1 MLPDWC
7 HYGATNLDGY
17 LTPLREQFLA
27 AATAQG
33 DDARAVA
40 ERLVV
45 PFESALRLTLLE
57 ALSGAAEEITS
68 DLAPGTVD
76 VRLRGGEPEFVVT
89 TPAAS
94 AAADDEPA
102 QPAPTA
108 AEPDDS
114 PMTRINLRLGEGLKA
129 RIEAAA
135 SAEKISVNAWLV
147 RAAETAVNRPREQQW
162 GLTFPMGPPSS
173 GSGERFTG
181 WVR

>member
-1 MLPDWC
+1 M
-7 HYGATNLDGY
+7 NLDGY
-17 LTPLREQFLA
+17 LSPLREQFLA
-27 AATAQG
+27 AAAAQG

-89 TPAAS
+89 LPATS
-94 AAADDEPA
+94 AAADEEPA
-102 QPAPTA
+102 PSVS
-108 AEPDDS
+108 EPDDS
-114 PMTRINLRLGEGLKA
+114 PVTRINLRLGEALKA
-129 RIEAAA
+129 RIEDAAA
-135 SAEKISVNAWLV
+135 AEKISVNAWLV
-147 RAAETAVNRPREQQW
+147 RAAESAVNRPQQPW
-162 GLTFPMGPPSS
+162 GLTIPMTAPKPPS
-173 GSGERFTG
+173 GAGQRFTG

>member
-1 MLPDWC
+1 M
-7 HYGATNLDGY
+7 NLDGY

-27 AATAQG
+27 AASAQG
-33 DDARAVA
+33 EESRAIA

-89 TPAAS
+89 VPTPEPVV
-94 AAADDEPA
+94 ADDEPA
-102 QPAPTA
+102 PAAP
-108 AEPDDS
+108 EPDDS
-114 PMTRINLRLGEGLKA
+114 PLTRINLRLGESLKS
-129 RIEAAA
+129 RIEEAAA
-135 SAEKISVNAWLV
+135 AEKISVNSWLV
-147 RAAETAVNRPREQQW
+147 RAAENAVSGRVQGRFGTVFVPP
-162 GLTFPMGPPSS
+162 TITPPS
-173 GSGERFTG
+173 GPGQRFTG